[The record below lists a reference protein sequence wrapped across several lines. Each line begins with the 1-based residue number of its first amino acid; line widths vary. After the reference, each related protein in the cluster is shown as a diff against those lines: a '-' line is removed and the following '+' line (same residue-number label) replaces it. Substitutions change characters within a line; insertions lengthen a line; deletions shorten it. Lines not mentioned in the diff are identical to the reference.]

1 MALSLNTIKA
11 ETGSTKKRRRVGRGN
26 ASGTGTYSGKG
37 QKGQKSRSGV
47 SGLKRLGMKQTLL
60 RTPKARGFKS
70 LKPKAQVVNVS
81 QLNKYYK
88 DGELV
93 NAKTLLKH
101 SLITDYKREV
111 KVLAK
116 GELKIKNL
124 EFHNI
129 SLSETAREKVEKLGA
144 KITIVK
150 KVNPAVK
157 KTLKK

>member
-60 RTPKARGFKS
+60 RTPKSRGFKS
-70 LKPKAQVVNVS
+70 IKPKAQVLNIS
-81 QLNKYYK
+81 ELNKFYK
-88 DGELV
+88 DSQLV

-101 SLITDYKREV
+101 GLIDDYKKEV
-111 KVLAK
+111 KILGN

-124 EFHNI
+124 EFFNI
-129 SLSETAREKVEKLGA
+129 GLSKTAREKAEKAGA
-144 KITIVK
+144 KIKIEK

-157 KTLKK
+157 NKSKK